1 MQRIYFDNNA
11 TTPIAPE
18 VREAMRPY
26 LESRF
31 GNPSS
36 NHRCGEEAKNA
47 LEEGREQVAGLLR
60 CHPARLTFTS
70 GGSEANNTA
79 IWSAVNAFPE
89 KRHIIA
95 SRVEHA
101 SVLKPLEFLQ
111 GRGYDIEL
119 LAVDEQGALDLDR
132 LDAAIN
138 KDTLL
143 VSLMGANNE
152 SGVLWPVAE
161 IGAICRRKSV
171 LFHCDAIQMLGK
183 LALAVEKLPVDY
195 LSVASHKMHGPK
207 GIGALYVG
215 RSTPFFPLIMGAD
228 QENGRRAGTENVA
241 GIVGFGAAAALA
253 RPDLEA
259 AGQQVAHLRDTLE
272 KGICERIADVKVNGA
287 GMPRLANTLNISF
300 KHCSS
305 ASIIQEL
312 DERGIAVSA
321 HSACQSGD
329 LDPSHVLSA
338 MQVPEDY
345 RHGTLR
351 ISLSRYNTMVEVEQ
365 LLAIL
370 PPIITKSRAG
380 FAA

>member
-36 NHRCGEEAKNA
+36 NHRFGEEAKNA

-60 CHPARLTFTS
+60 CHPSRLIFTS

-79 IWSAVNAFPE
+79 IWSAVNAAPE

-101 SVLKPLEFLQ
+101 SVLKPLEFLK
-111 GRGYDIEL
+111 GRGYNIEL
-119 LAVDEQGALDLDR
+119 LAVDEKGALDLAR
-132 LDAAIN
+132 LAAAIN
-138 KDTLL
+138 DDTLL

-161 IGAICRRKSV
+161 IGEICRRKSV

-183 LALAVEKLPVDY
+183 LPLAVAELPVDY

-207 GIGALYVG
+207 GIGALYIR
-215 RSTPFFPLIMGAD
+215 RSLPFFPLIMGAD

-241 GIVGFGAAAALA
+241 GSVGFGAASELV
-253 RPDLEA
+253 RTNLET
-259 AGQQVAHLRDTLE
+259 AGQQVEHLRDTLE

-305 ASIIQEL
+305 S
-312 DERGIAVSA
+312 S
-321 HSACQSGD
+321 S
-329 LDPSHVLSA
+329 
-338 MQVPEDY
+338 
-345 RHGTLR
+345 
-351 ISLSRYNTMVEVEQ
+351 
-365 LLAIL
+365 
-370 PPIITKSRAG
+370 
-380 FAA
+380 